1 MKLKTL
7 ANQVLIENTSKII
20 LESLSDDTTATQKQL
35 FALGNKLKAD
45 GEDIKDD
52 EIQAA
57 LLNALINADGKV
69 DQIDVSDVE
78 SIKKEIKES
87 KDYLFEDTSILHL
100 LDTVAV
106 VLGNAALLHS
116 IASAFHK
123 IGINIDEEKLKNNI
137 LKFSKFIKKI
147 TGYPAKIIEKTFT
160 WIAKKLGF
168 GKFGQ
173 KFAGLSGTLIMTCVF
188 LALSVYLFPSIS
200 SGVLLIFAMSS
211 MIGKSAEIVKLIKEI
226 WEHIKDEISNSD
238 LSNSLSVAA
247 QR

>member
-7 ANQVLIENTSKII
+7 ANQVLIENVSKII
-20 LESLSDDTTATQKQL
+20 LESLSGDASSTQKQL
-35 FALGNKLKAD
+35 FSLGNELKAD

-52 EIQAA
+52 EVQAA
-57 LLNALINADGKV
+57 LLNALIDANGNVEDV
-69 DQIDVSDVE
+69 DVSDVE

-87 KDYLFEDTSILHL
+87 RDYLFEDTSILHL

-116 IASAFHK
+116 VAEAFHK
-123 IGINIDEEKLKNNI
+123 VGINIDEEKLKNNI
-137 LKFSKFIKKI
+137 LKFSKSVKKI
-147 TGYPAKIIEKTFT
+147 TGYPAKVMEKTFT

-168 GKFGQ
+168 GEFGQ
-173 KFAGLSGTLIMTCVF
+173 KLAGLSGTLIMTCVF

-200 SGVLLIFAMSS
+200 SGVLLMFAISS
-211 MIGKSAEIVKLIKEI
+211 MIGKSAEIIKLINEI
-226 WEHIKDEISNSD
+226 WDHIKDEISNSD
-238 LSNSLSVAA
+238 LSNSLSVSA